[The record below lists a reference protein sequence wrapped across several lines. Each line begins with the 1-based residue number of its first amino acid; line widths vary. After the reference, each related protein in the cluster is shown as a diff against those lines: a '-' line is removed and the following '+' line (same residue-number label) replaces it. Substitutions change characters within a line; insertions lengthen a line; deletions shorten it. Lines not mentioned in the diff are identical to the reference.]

1 MITKADKVT
10 FLFVVL
16 VCTVA
21 VLALMMQGCVG
32 SYTATDAEKYNYIV
46 LNSTFDY
53 LRVGE
58 SRTYYAKTNPS
69 SANYILKWESSD
81 ENVATVSHE
90 GEVTA
95 VGSGNAVIS
104 VTCADPVAKASCK
117 VTVYDELADEMIQGT
132 NALQEAADRVK
143 NCGYVF
149 VKSGLYEAV
158 TIDKCV
164 NIIAEDGA
172 MTKGV
177 VLEENADL
185 YVTGLGFYASE
196 SLNGIP
202 HVSIGKQSGFTAL
215 NCSFFVD
222 NTEEK
227 QEDGAICA
235 VMCEDGCEK
244 IYLRGCVFD
253 GYKECVNIV
262 AGEADVYIVN
272 NNFRN
277 AETAVNIDIR
287 KAGTSENTDAKGKV
301 TDNIYIKCASCAK
314 LLFNGGSY
322 TGKLDFPETGVRV
335 PV

>member
-1 MITKADKVT
+1 MITKGNKVY
-10 FLFVVL
+10 FFVVIIAV
-16 VCTVA
+16 VCAVMVSVA
-21 VLALMMQGCVG
+21 SGCNLQTSAVDEG
-32 SYTATDAEKYNYIV
+32 EKKYLV

-58 SRTYYAKTNPS
+58 LRTYYAKTNPS
-69 SANYILKWESSD
+69 GANYILKWESSD
-81 ENVATVSHE
+81 ENVATVSQK

-95 VGSGNAVIS
+95 VGSGDTVIS

-117 VTVYDELADEMIQGT
+117 ITVYDELADEKTQGA

-177 VLEENADL
+177 VLEDNADL
-185 YVTGLGFYASE
+185 YATGLGFYASE

-222 NTEEK
+222 NAEEK
-227 QEDGAICA
+227 QEDGVTCAI
-235 VMCEDGCEK
+235 MCEDGCEK
-244 IYLRGCVFD
+244 IYLRGCEFD
-253 GYKECVNIV
+253 GYKECVKIV
-262 AGEADVYIVN
+262 AGEADIYIVN

-277 AETAVNIDIR
+277 AEMAVNIDIR
-287 KAGTSENTDAKGKV
+287 KTGTSENTDAKGKV
-301 TDNIYIKCASCAK
+301 TDNIYIKCATCAK
-314 LLFNGGSY
+314 LIFNGGSY
-322 TGKLDFPETGVRV
+322 TGELDFPETGVRV